1 MSIARL
7 LGQLLRWVALTM
19 FELDRSFSG
28 PGIAGTDE
36 AGRGPLCGPVCAA
49 AVMLL
54 SGRKLAGLN
63 DSKKLTAKRRD
74 VLFDD
79 IREQALCWA
88 IAWSSVA
95 EIDRLNI
102 LQASHLAMCRA
113 VSALSIEPQRIL
125 VDGDQVPVCLRTPA
139 TALVRGDQRHSA
151 IAAASILAKVA
162 RDRYMIALHRSYPD
176 FQLDQN
182 KGYPTAQHLK
192 ILRQLGPCPEHR
204 RSFAPVRESQL
215 RASGK
220 QKNLEL

>member
-1 MSIARL
+1 
-7 LGQLLRWVALTM
+7 M

-49 AVMLL
+49 AVMLRTGL
-54 SGRKLAGLN
+54 KLPGLN
-63 DSKKLTAKRRD
+63 DSKKLTAKRREE
-74 VLFDD
+74 LFDD
-79 IREQALCWA
+79 IREHALCWA

-95 EIDRLNI
+95 EIDQFNI

-113 VSALSIEPQRIL
+113 VSALAGKPQRIL
-125 VDGDQVPVCLRTPA
+125 VDGDQVPACLQAPA

-162 RDRYMIALHRSYPD
+162 RDRYMLALHRTYPAFEFD
-176 FQLDQN
+176 RN

-192 ILRQLGPCPEHR
+192 VLRQNGPCPEHR
-204 RSFAPVRESQL
+204 QSFAPVRACL
-215 RASGK
+215 LNSGVE
-220 QKNLEL
+220 QKKLEL

>member
-1 MSIARL
+1 
-7 LGQLLRWVALTM
+7 M

-49 AVMLL
+49 AVMLRP
-54 SGRKLAGLN
+54 GVKLPGLN
-63 DSKKLTAKRRD
+63 DSKKLTANRRD
-74 VLFDD
+74 VLFDE
-79 IREQALCWA
+79 IREQSLCWA
-88 IAWSSVA
+88 IAWSTVA

-113 VSALSIEPQRIL
+113 VAALSHEPQRIL
-125 VDGDQVPVCLRTPA
+125 VDGDQLPRCLRLPA

-162 RDRYMIALHRSYPD
+162 RDRYMLALHRSYPQ
-176 FQLDQN
+176 FELDRN

-192 ILRQLGPCPEHR
+192 VLRQCGPCPEHR
-204 RSFAPVRESQL
+204 QSFAPVRDSQTHSVL
-215 RASGK
+215 E
-220 QKNLEL
+220 QKKLEF